1 MAAREPRL
9 ISVRRPA
16 ALDRRSHERAGEAL
30 TGQALRSHVRHPHH
44 VRRQVADLLTYRGIV
59 AEVAPGQT
67 AEAAEC
73 IFWLK
78 NRRYAT
84 IVPHIE
90 FRIGAHTSKRTI
102 EQRVSDKAD
111 YLRRIHRVRSIFVCV
126 ARACPVHPALRAPQI

>member
-1 MAAREPRL
+1 M
-9 ISVRRPA
+9 
-16 ALDRRSHERAGEAL
+16 
-30 TGQALRSHVRHPHH
+30 
-44 VRRQVADLLTYRGIV
+44 TYRGIV

-111 YLRRIHRVRSIFVCV
+111 YLRRIHRVRCIFFVWHV
-126 ARACPVHPALRAPQI
+126 PALSTPLCAPLRSESNVRIVFLRQSTPASHHLLSCRRQ